1 MGEPKKLRKWSRGH
15 QFVVRAGGHIDTY
28 VATSIHVSTVTE
40 DIIYNTIQIPYM
52 TLTYVFTFLLRS
64 ESPSQVFFILLHWLA
79 TLSKPPDE
87 KITLAYDNMCNLDRL
102 RVAQNVLPLPPPMDS
117 AWLNLEKIIDSTYYI
132 FPITWKNMSGK
143 VRSNNIQDQL
153 SRFQHSGRRANIQG
167 HFVLYV

>member
-1 MGEPKKLRKWSRGH
+1 M
-15 QFVVRAGGHIDTY
+15 
-28 VATSIHVSTVTE
+28 ATSIHVSTVTE

-102 RVAQNVLPLPPPMDS
+102 RVAQRVLPLPPPMDS

-132 FPITWKNMSGK
+132 FPITMEKHVGK
-143 VRSNNIQDQL
+143 STIQ
-153 SRFQHSGRRANIQG
+153 QHSRPTFQISTLRPESKHSRAFCALCLRYIISSI
-167 HFVLYV
+167 YIAWY